1 MLFTNQPGSGIIHI
15 LLSEEDEM
23 DPRKHFSALNI
34 IHRIISEK
42 VQPGDIDATAGRG
55 NDTLFLAEL
64 VGESGHVTAFDIQQ
78 DAVDSTRALLE
89 QHGMSDRA
97 DVLLKSHSEM
107 DEVCEEGTVSCITF
121 NFGWLPKGDHNIFTN
136 KSTSI
141 PAIEKG
147 MKLLKSGGIMTLI
160 IYYGRE
166 TGFEERDALLE
177 YLPTIDSNR
186 YTVIE
191 MPFVNRPNCPP
202 IPIIILKDI

>member
-1 MLFTNQPGSGIIHI
+1 
-15 LLSEEDEM
+15 M

-34 IHRIISEK
+34 IHRIIEEK
-42 VQPGDIDATAGRG
+42 VQPGDICIDATAGRG
-55 NDTLFLAEL
+55 NDTLFLAKL
-64 VGESGHVTAFDIQQ
+64 VGETGHVTAFDIQQ

-89 QHGMSDRA
+89 ANGMSDRA

-177 YLPTIDSNR
+177 YLPTIDSSR

-191 MPFVNRPNCPP
+191 MSFVNRPNCPP
-202 IPIIILKDI
+202 IPIVILKDM

>member
-1 MLFTNQPGSGIIHI
+1 
-15 LLSEEDEM
+15 M

-34 IHRIISEK
+34 IHRIIEEK
-42 VQPGDIDATAGRG
+42 VQPGDICIDATAGRG
-55 NDTLFLAEL
+55 NDTLFLAKL
-64 VGESGHVTAFDIQQ
+64 VGVTGHVTAFDIQQ

-89 QHGMSDRA
+89 ANGMSDRA

-107 DEVCEEGTVSCITF
+107 DEVCEEGRVSCITF

-177 YLPTIDSNR
+177 YLPTINSGR

-202 IPIIILKDI
+202 IPIVILKDM

>member
-1 MLFTNQPGSGIIHI
+1 
-15 LLSEEDEM
+15 M

-34 IHRIISEK
+34 IHRIIEEK
-42 VQPGDIDATAGRG
+42 VQPGDICIDATAGRG
-55 NDTLFLAEL
+55 NDTLFLTKL
-64 VGESGHVTAFDIQQ
+64 VGETGHVTAFDIQQ

-89 QHGMSDRA
+89 ANGMSDRA

-177 YLPTIDSNR
+177 YLPTIDSSR

-191 MPFVNRPNCPP
+191 MSFVNRPNCPP
-202 IPIIILKDI
+202 IPIVILKDM

>member
-1 MLFTNQPGSGIIHI
+1 
-15 LLSEEDEM
+15 M

-34 IHRIISEK
+34 IHRIIKEK
-42 VQPGDIDATAGRG
+42 VQPGDICIDATAGRG
-55 NDTLFLAEL
+55 NDTLLLAKL

-78 DAVDSTRALLE
+78 DAVDSTKALLATN
-89 QHGMSDRA
+89 GMTERT

-107 DEVCEEGTVSCITF
+107 GEMFEENTVSCITF
-121 NFGWLPKGDHNIFTN
+121 NFGWLPKGDHNIFTS

-141 PAIEKG
+141 PAIEQG
-147 MKLLKSGGIMTLI
+147 LKLLKSGGIMTLI

-177 YLPTIDSNR
+177 YLPTIDSSR
-186 YTVIE
+186 FTVIE

-202 IPIIILKDI
+202 IPIIILKDL

>member
-1 MLFTNQPGSGIIHI
+1 
-15 LLSEEDEM
+15 M

-34 IHRIISEK
+34 IHRVISEK
-42 VQPGDIDATAGRG
+42 VQPGDICIDATAGRG
-55 NDTLFLAEL
+55 NDTLFLAKL
-64 VGESGHVTAFDIQQ
+64 VGETGHVTAFDIQQ
-78 DAVDSTRALLE
+78 DAVDSTKELLAAN
-89 QHGMSDRA
+89 GMSDRA

-107 DEVCEEGTVSCITF
+107 DEVAEENTVSCITF
-121 NFGWLPKGDHNIFTN
+121 NFGWLPRGDHNVFTN

-147 MKLLKSGGIMTLI
+147 LKLLKSGGVMTLI

-177 YLPTIDSNR
+177 YIPTIDSSR
-186 YTVIE
+186 FTVIE

-202 IPIIILKDI
+202 IPILILKDM